1 MSWDGRT
8 LTSQTLS
15 NGTVLSYAYNSSG
28 IRTQKTYGSSY
39 RKDYLLDG
47 TTIVAEIKTN
57 LSNNS
62 KETIYYFYDE
72 TGVAGFEYNG
82 AKYHYVKNLQGDI
95 ISIQNANGI
104 VVVNYAYDAWGN
116 VLSISGTSAVI
127 IGTLNP
133 FRYRGYYYDTETG
146 YYYLNS
152 RYYDPVV
159 GRFLN
164 GDSSLYTGQGLF
176 GCNTFVYCNNNPVI
190 YVDNEGEFPVLA
202 GIGVIVVIGL
212 TVATMSSC
220 TSDSNQDMAG
230 TLMDMAPKTTRYETL
245 KEAIDEAF
253 LKLEN
258 KYNTQDATNYEH
270 ACFVYEVNGGYY
282 VSQTYHSKKYG
293 CVIYNPSIVAD
304 GIIHAYIHTHPHDT
318 LEIFSSDDWV
328 ICDREGVDFYVSL
341 VGRKVF
347 HEHSRYVMRYGAS
360 SCDDYNE
367 YYIGYNN
374 DIPLVKLDFIGK
386 LFDLNMVGGK
396 RNEIKI
402 Y

>member
-1 MSWDGRT
+1 MSWDGRE
-8 LTSQTLS
+8 LISQTLS

-28 IRTQKTYGSSY
+28 IRTQKTYGTSY

-82 AKYHYVKNLQGDI
+82 AKYHYIKNLQGDI

-164 GDSSLYTGQGLF
+164 ADGYVSTGQGIL
-176 GCNTFVYCNNNPVI
+176 GNNMYAYCGNNPVAFADSTGKKFYLNI
-190 YVDNEGEFPVLA
+190 DVGLAPGPDRPLNRKTPHSSVGNAKAYKEIKGGSEHTSPNCYSFAIGLNSAMDPGEISGMLPTDRKNVEDVADSIEADLNALGYTVRRLSGPDSKLYDNEYKIALRVGTKPIRIIENMNPLKIRLVYDYHLMVETETGQWAEKHGSAGDSILWPEGMTPDTIPWTIDGTPYYDSKIIYLAVGE
-202 GIGVIVVIGL
+202 
-212 TVATMSSC
+212 
-220 TSDSNQDMAG
+220 
-230 TLMDMAPKTTRYETL
+230 
-245 KEAIDEAF
+245 
-253 LKLEN
+253 
-258 KYNTQDATNYEH
+258 
-270 ACFVYEVNGGYY
+270 
-282 VSQTYHSKKYG
+282 
-293 CVIYNPSIVAD
+293 
-304 GIIHAYIHTHPHDT
+304 
-318 LEIFSSDDWV
+318 
-328 ICDREGVDFYVSL
+328 
-341 VGRKVF
+341 
-347 HEHSRYVMRYGAS
+347 
-360 SCDDYNE
+360 
-367 YYIGYNN
+367 
-374 DIPLVKLDFIGK
+374 
-386 LFDLNMVGGK
+386 
-396 RNEIKI
+396 
-402 Y
+402 